1 MVERMGLAS
10 SMVTIL
16 LVLLVVIDVASRYL
30 FNHTRTWML
39 ELEWHLFGLIF
50 LLGAAQAYRQD
61 KHIRVDVLY
70 QNFSPKT
77 KAIINLLGNVFL
89 LIPWCIIAT
98 IHSFKYAYV
107 SFSLLEG
114 SPDPGGLAGRFII
127 KFSISLCFV
136 LLIIESIQRIRNDLS
151 FLKKQSRTTQ

>member
-10 SMVTIL
+10 SVVTIL

-50 LLGAAQAYRQD
+50 LLGAAQACRQD
-61 KHIRVDVLY
+61 KHIRVDVFY
-70 QNFSPKT
+70 QKFSPRT
-77 KAIINLLGNVFL
+77 KAVINLLGNVFL

-98 IHSFKYAYV
+98 IHSFNYANV
-107 SFSLLEG
+107 SLSLLEG
-114 SPDPGGLAGRFII
+114 SPDPGGLPGRFII
-127 KFSISLCFV
+127 KFTIFLCFV
-136 LLIIESIQRIRNDLS
+136 LLSIEAIKQIRNDLS
-151 FLKKQSRTTQ
+151 LLKNQSRKTQ